1 MESSEEQIRQTSAKN
16 GSFVVDPC
24 PSGKGF
30 PPKPVALCLI
40 YTRHWVRAEGLKFS
54 YSKGAIRMLK
64 TEVRKEKSLSV
75 LITVP
80 HNNSYFAWRQG
91 PPLSLLLFP
100 RCVSWFMPASRRN
113 SIPEDMISQHISDFR
128 QHFPNHLFAVL
139 LYPSIPF
146 CYTLGH
152 HELPAFFRRNFE
164 TLGNIIKTDNSCSI
178 LICLLSFSVLACS
191 IWTWASCTCWVR
203 CWAAFESHTSH
214 RARKKSEEV

>member
-1 MESSEEQIRQTSAKN
+1 MLVLRRLRNPDNGLSALKNKLDKHLPRTAHLQLTPAFRQRVSSKASCSLFDLYQTLSEGRRAKIQLLQRSN
-16 GSFVVDPC
+16 QD
-24 PSGKGF
+24 
-30 PPKPVALCLI
+30 
-40 YTRHWVRAEGLKFS
+40 AEN
-54 YSKGAIRMLK
+54 R
-64 TEVRKEKSLSV
+64 RKEKSLSV

-80 HNNSYFAWRQG
+80 HNNSYFAQRQG

-152 HELPAFFRRNFE
+152 HELPAFFRRY
-164 TLGNIIKTDNSCSI
+164 L
-178 LICLLSFSVLACS
+178 
-191 IWTWASCTCWVR
+191 
-203 CWAAFESHTSH
+203 
-214 RARKKSEEV
+214 